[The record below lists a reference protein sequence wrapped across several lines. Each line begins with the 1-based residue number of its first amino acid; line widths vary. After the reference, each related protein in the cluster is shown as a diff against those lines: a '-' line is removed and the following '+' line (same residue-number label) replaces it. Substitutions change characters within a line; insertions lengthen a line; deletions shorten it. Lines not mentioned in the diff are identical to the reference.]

1 MASMMATTATA
12 PTKRMPVMMTT
23 VSSSSQPLVDE
34 NNNYSKSL
42 DAAATTVAASASGMK
57 KIPVPSSDR
66 RLVLSAIDNQINLAK
81 DAWGEKTF
89 NSDQNQQQY
98 SNEAAASR
106 GEFFMNCINQTGAS
120 LHQQLELVTT
130 PVADDDDEG
139 GGVESMLDS
148 FRTRLATAT
157 LRSNITSDQHCDG
170 EEDSLSSSSLDDD
183 EEFEFDDAKIVDA
196 EAYHQVKQL
205 RAQARDIALRVMS
218 IRDETVGRAMEMTQ
232 RNLVELMRVHG
243 FDNDHHSPEEEE
255 QNANGD
261 KEMSSDTGN
270 DTLNPLRM
278 AIQTLASSLK
288 HVDSNLGDNLES
300 LKETIGT
307 IDSSVEKIQR
317 HLKGDESALSRM
329 EKALLA
335 ASGGN
340 PEEDTTAVVVGGGVE
355 FADESTTAEETESV
369 SVMNPDKKLAHL
381 LAGIL

>member
-1 MASMMATTATA
+1 
-12 PTKRMPVMMTT
+12 
-23 VSSSSQPLVDE
+23 
-34 NNNYSKSL
+34 
-42 DAAATTVAASASGMK
+42 
-57 KIPVPSSDR
+57 
-66 RLVLSAIDNQINLAK
+66 
-81 DAWGEKTF
+81 
-89 NSDQNQQQY
+89 
-98 SNEAAASR
+98 
-106 GEFFMNCINQTGAS
+106 
-120 LHQQLELVTT
+120 LELVTT

>member
-1 MASMMATTATA
+1 
-12 PTKRMPVMMTT
+12 MMTT
-23 VSSSSQPLVDE
+23 ASSSQPLVDE
-34 NNNYSKSL
+34 NNYFSKSL
-42 DAAATTVAASASGMK
+42 DAAAAAATVTASATASGSGMK

-66 RLVLSAIDNQINLAK
+66 RLVLSAIDNQIHLAK
-81 DAWGEKTF
+81 DTWGEKNF
-89 NSDQNQQQY
+89 NSHQQQQQQQY

-130 PVADDDDEG
+130 PVAVADDDDEEG

-157 LRSNITSDQHCDG
+157 LRSNITSDQHDG
-170 EEDSLSSSSLDDD
+170 EDEDSLSSSSLDDD
-183 EEFEFDDAKIVDA
+183 DEEFEFDDADIVDA

-243 FDNDHHSPEEEE
+243 FDNDQSRGEEEE
-255 QNANGD
+255 EARNTDQ
-261 KEMSSDTGN
+261 EMSSDTGN

-278 AIQTLASSLK
+278 DIQTLASSLQ

-340 PEEDTTAVVVGGGVE
+340 PEEDTTAVMVGGEVE
-355 FADESTTAEETESV
+355 FADESTTAEETESI
-369 SVMNPDKKLAHL
+369 SLMNPDKKLAHL

>member
-1 MASMMATTATA
+1 
-12 PTKRMPVMMTT
+12 
-23 VSSSSQPLVDE
+23 
-34 NNNYSKSL
+34 
-42 DAAATTVAASASGMK
+42 
-57 KIPVPSSDR
+57 
-66 RLVLSAIDNQINLAK
+66 
-81 DAWGEKTF
+81 
-89 NSDQNQQQY
+89 
-98 SNEAAASR
+98 
-106 GEFFMNCINQTGAS
+106 MNCINQTGAS

-232 RNLVELMRVHG
+232 RNLVELMRIHG

-255 QNANGD
+255 EEMDHANGD

-288 HVDSNLGDNLES
+288 HVDSNLGDNLDS

-340 PEEDTTAVVVGGGVE
+340 PEEDTTAVMVGGVVE

-369 SVMNPDKKLAHL
+369 SLMNPDKKLAHL